1 MKNDIFN
8 FRRFGKYFASDIR
21 TCSANFGLSLLVT
34 CLTSTLALYALC
46 VIFNLLINHSWSGP
60 ELPLRLT
67 AFLIMFFV
75 IILTGPGKC
84 FGRITEKQYGSFWL
98 TLPASKLEKV
108 LSMVLISA
116 VIIPVSSAAI
126 FLGIDALTCW
136 MDHTCGDS
144 VASNFRDIASQ
155 IINFEVYESVDDSIS
170 AGLENIIGQLSNPWI
185 YIDDFIGMTLPFLL
199 GALVFK
205 KHKTAKTILAM
216 IIFSTAISIAATPI
230 MSAYGTNLM
239 ETIEIA
245 EGVSMSGPDFLFD
258 TWIFRNLAL
267 LDTISDSLVNLAFLT
282 GIYFRIKTL
291 KH

>member
-1 MKNDIFN
+1 MKEILDFK
-8 FRRFGKYFASDIR
+8 RFGKYFGSDIR
-21 TCSANFGLSLLVT
+21 TCWANFGLSLLT
-34 CLTSTLALYALC
+34 ISILLPIAIYIISTALKQ
-46 VIFNLLINHSWSGP
+46 IMTQHWSGP
-60 ELPLRLT
+60 GFEIRLFIFIV
-67 AFLIMFFV
+67 AMFC
-75 IILTGPGKC
+75 IIVTMPVKC
-84 FGRITEKQYGSFWL
+84 YGRITEKQYGSFWL

-144 VASNFRDIASQ
+144 IASNFRDIASQ

-239 ETIEIA
+239 ETIKIA
-245 EGVSMSGPDFLFD
+245 EGVSVSGPYFLFD